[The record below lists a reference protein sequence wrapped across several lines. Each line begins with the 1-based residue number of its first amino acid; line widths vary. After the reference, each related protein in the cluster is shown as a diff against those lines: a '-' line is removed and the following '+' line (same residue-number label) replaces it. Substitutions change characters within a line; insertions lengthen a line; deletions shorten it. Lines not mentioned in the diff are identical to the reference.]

1 MRKTAARVMRDLG
14 TVGLS
19 VAVAVLLVKTGLIAE
34 LLATVS
40 GVRLIGGF
48 IAGMLF
54 VSVFTV
60 APAAAVLI
68 ELFGVNSLLEVA
80 LGAGLGGLV
89 GDWLM
94 FRFLRNRVA
103 DDLRELLRRSGSQRL
118 LAIFR
123 LKCFRWLTPL
133 IGAIIVASPLPDE
146 IGLALMGLSGLRT
159 AMFLPLSFIL
169 NFFGILAVGLAV
181 RAVGS

>member
-1 MRKTAARVMRDLG
+1 M
-14 TVGLS
+14 
-19 VAVAVLLVKTGLIAE
+19 
-34 LLATVS
+34 
-40 GVRLIGGF
+40 IGGRDAKQVAHQ
-48 IAGMLF
+48 AGSQAGGKRAHKLHLAACAER
-54 VSVFTV
+54 VDQHPSGSTEREQLDLPWRVDQDV
-60 APAAAVLI
+60 ARRKGF
-68 ELFGVNSLLEVA
+68 E
-80 LGAGLGGLV
+80 
-89 GDWLM
+89 
-94 FRFLRNRVA
+94 
-103 DDLRELLRRSGSQRL
+103 DLRELLRRSGSQRL